1 MFANNATPRGSPE
14 FPHPGPKQPTGTIR
28 YLYLANDRANIL
40 GRDLFVVVR
49 MFGLSDLHA
58 KAEAKALLNVLTGRP
73 YFQPCQK
80 PLLVIQCTLFRKCGE
95 NYRYVIHKF

>member
-1 MFANNATPRGSPE
+1 M
-14 FPHPGPKQPTGTIR
+14 
-28 YLYLANDRANIL
+28 L

-73 YFQPCQK
+73 YFQPPCQK

-95 NYRYVIHKF
+95 NYRYVIYANSEGDYKWVEGLARWVMKPAK